1 MSDLG
6 FVQSLLD
13 NTNKFY
19 STGLSQ
25 FSWWKKVQGTKC
37 IVSRIV
43 ESSHYSNVFGS
54 IANSTLPDDEE
65 SEKFNYVIL
74 ISMNDMKRLFSK
86 TADSLQFM
94 DNEDKLKLGDILTFS
109 RGKQEYK
116 WKIVDIQT
124 FSETNDVVRQ
134 YSISG
139 LIETNA
145 YD

>member
-1 MSDLG
+1 M
-6 FVQSLLD
+6 
-13 NTNKFY
+13 
-19 STGLSQ
+19 
-25 FSWWKKVQGTKC
+25 QGTKC